1 MAGPDWEERIVRDTH
16 PAVRVEHE
24 VRYRV
29 AAALIGESPMWADL
43 GCGNGI
49 AAREAL
55 GERLPERVLL
65 VDNSEDALAQAPRE
79 LNASG
84 ISTLQADLTSPDDL
98 DRIRQELTA
107 DDASGGCVTAFE
119 VIEHLTDFAPI
130 IELLVELAERNG
142 FTSVLSVPNDAFWSI
157 DNPFHVTK
165 WGAGAFEE
173 LRRLLPPEHVVAHQQ
188 ALHGSI
194 AVFGDDVDPPAV
206 RVEPTPIPVATHF
219 LTAFG
224 PAAGHLRPA
233 AGVAGADLLE
243 QRRWERQRE
252 SDCAHL
258 QATEQRLRSE
268 LEFWETEIEDWRK
281 YIRELEERLG
291 LPNSET
297 DARVE

>member
-1 MAGPDWEERIVRDTH
+1 MAGPAWEERITRDTH

-24 VRYRV
+24 VRYRF
-29 AAALIGESPMWADL
+29 AAALIRESPVWADL

-49 AAREAL
+49 AARDAL

-65 VDNSEDALAQAPRE
+65 VDNSEAALAQALRE
-79 LNASG
+79 LNAG
-84 ISTLQADLTSPDDL
+84 AMSTLQADLTSPDDL
-98 DRIRQELTA
+98 DRIRRELTA
-107 DDASGGCVTAFE
+107 DDTSGGCVTAFE
-119 VIEHLTDFAPI
+119 VIEHLADFVPI

-173 LRRLLPPEHVVAHQQ
+173 LRRLLPPDHVVAHQQ
-188 ALHGSI
+188 ALHGSL
-194 AVFGDDVDPPAV
+194 AVLDDDVDPPPV
-206 RVEPTPIPVATHF
+206 RVEPTPITAPTHF

-291 LPNSET
+291 LPNSKT

>member
-1 MAGPDWEERIVRDTH
+1 MAGPAWEERIVRDTH

-24 VRYRV
+24 VRYRL
-29 AAALIGESPMWADL
+29 AAALIRESPVWADL

-55 GERLPERVLL
+55 GEQVPERILL
-65 VDNSEDALAQAPRE
+65 VDNSQDALAQAPRE

-98 DRIRQELTA
+98 DRIRRELTT
-107 DDASGGCVTAFE
+107 DDSSGGCVTAFE
-119 VIEHLTDFAPI
+119 VIEHLTDFVPI

-142 FTSVLSVPNDAFWSI
+142 FTAVLSVPNDAFWSI

-188 ALHGSI
+188 AVHGSI
-194 AVFGDDVDPPAV
+194 AALGDDLDPPAV
-206 RVEPTPIPVATHF
+206 RVEPAPDPVPTHF
-219 LTAFG
+219 IAAFG

-233 AGVAGADLLE
+233 AGVAGVDLLE

-268 LEFWETEIEDWRK
+268 LEFWETEIEDWRR

-291 LPNSET
+291 LPTSKT
-297 DARVE
+297 DARTE

>member
-24 VRYRV
+24 VRYRF
-29 AAALIGESPMWADL
+29 AGALIRESPVWADL

-79 LNASG
+79 LNASA
-84 ISTLQADLTSPDDL
+84 ISTLQADLTSRDDL
-98 DRIRQELTA
+98 DRIRRDLTA

-119 VIEHLTDFAPI
+119 VIEHLTDFVPI

-188 ALHGSI
+188 AVHGSI
-194 AVFGDDVDPPAV
+194 AAFGDDLDPPAV
-206 RVEPTPIPVATHF
+206 RVEPGPIPVPTHF
-219 LTAFG
+219 LAAFG
-224 PAAGHLRPA
+224 PEAGHLRPA
-233 AGVAGADLLE
+233 AGVAGVDLLE

-291 LPNSET
+291 LPTSKT
-297 DARVE
+297 DARAE

>member
-24 VRYRV
+24 VRYRF
-29 AAALIGESPMWADL
+29 AGALIRESPVWADL

-79 LNASG
+79 LNASA
-84 ISTLQADLTSPDDL
+84 ISTLQADLTSRDDL
-98 DRIRQELTA
+98 DRIRRDLTA

-119 VIEHLTDFAPI
+119 VIEHLTDFVPI

-188 ALHGSI
+188 AVHGSI
-194 AVFGDDVDPPAV
+194 AAFGDDLDPPAV
-206 RVEPTPIPVATHF
+206 RVEPGPIPVPTHF
-219 LTAFG
+219 LAAFG
-224 PAAGHLRPA
+224 PEAGHLRPA
-233 AGVAGADLLE
+233 AGVAGVDLLE

-268 LEFWETEIEDWRK
+268 LEFWETEIEDWRT

-291 LPNSET
+291 LPTSKT
-297 DARVE
+297 DARAE